1 MCKEF
6 KIVSVNTLMKNTE
19 QMLSYGTVS
28 NAVQGGFYF

>member
-1 MCKEF
+1 MYKEF
-6 KIVSVNTLMKNTE
+6 KILSVKNTE